1 MQLILKLLSHTSA
14 LTAAQSKT
22 EVVSNA
28 QVGIQGIALKHH
40 GDIPSC
46 RAQAAHR
53 LLANPDF
60 TCAGH
65 VQAGEE
71 AKQGAF
77 AATRWTDEHQ
87 KLSIADGE
95 VQLPDHVDGFA
106 ATSAREGLAQGFE
119 TDSGQPK
126 DCSGLSLGWRDR
138 PPGGA
143 VQFIDQARIT
153 VRGGRGG
160 DGIAAFRREK
170 YVPAGGPSG
179 GDGGHGGH
187 VVLQADS
194 NLQTLLDFKYKRL
207 FAADDGRR
215 GGPNKCT
222 GASGRQLVV
231 KVPCGTEARH
241 LSTGI
246 LLGDLIE
253 PGQQLTVAFGGRGGL
268 GNAHY
273 LSNRNRAPEKFT
285 EGRDGEEWPL
295 QLELKLLAEVG
306 IIGLPNAGKS
316 TLIAVLSAARPKIAD
331 YPFTTLIPNLG
342 VVRRPSGDG
351 TVFADIPGLIAGAA
365 QGAGLGHDFLR
376 HIERTRLLIHLVD
389 AGAEDPVGDLRVV
402 EKELRAYGHG
412 LVDRPRLLVLNK
424 QELASDDQLQRVV
437 ADLEAT
443 SGRTPI
449 TISAVMGRGLDSLLD
464 QVWSALGV

>member
-1 MQLILKLLSHTSA
+1 M
-14 LTAAQSKT
+14 
-22 EVVSNA
+22 
-28 QVGIQGIALKHH
+28 
-40 GDIPSC
+40 DPS
-46 RAQAAHR
+46 
-53 LLANPDF
+53 
-60 TCAGH
+60 
-65 VQAGEE
+65 
-71 AKQGAF
+71 
-77 AATRWTDEHQ
+77 
-87 KLSIADGE
+87 
-95 VQLPDHVDGFA
+95 
-106 ATSAREGLAQGFE
+106 
-119 TDSGQPK
+119 
-126 DCSGLSLGWRDR
+126 
-138 PPGGA
+138 GGA

-153 VRGGRGG
+153 ARGGRGG

-179 GDGGHGGH
+179 GDGGHGGP
-187 VVLQADS
+187 VVLEADS

-222 GASGRQLVV
+222 GASGRDLVV
-231 KVPCGTEARH
+231 KVPCGTEVRH
-241 LSTGI
+241 LTTGI
-246 LLGDLIE
+246 LLGDLTD
-253 PGQQLTVAFGGRGGL
+253 PGQRLTVAFGGRGGL

-331 YPFTTLIPNLG
+331 YPFTTLVPNLG

-389 AGAEDPVGDLRVV
+389 AGADDPVGDLRVV
-402 EKELRAYGHG
+402 EKELEAYGHG
-412 LVDRPRLLVLNK
+412 LVERPRLLVLNK
-424 QELASDDQLQRVV
+424 QELLDEASRPGMMAELAQ
-437 ADLEAT
+437 A
-443 SGRTPI
+443 SGRTPLCV
-449 TISAVMGRGLDSLLD
+449 SAAMGTNLDSLLD
-464 QVWSALGV
+464 QVWEMLGI

>member
-1 MQLILKLLSHTSA
+1 M
-14 LTAAQSKT
+14 
-22 EVVSNA
+22 
-28 QVGIQGIALKHH
+28 
-40 GDIPSC
+40 
-46 RAQAAHR
+46 
-53 LLANPDF
+53 
-60 TCAGH
+60 
-65 VQAGEE
+65 
-71 AKQGAF
+71 
-77 AATRWTDEHQ
+77 
-87 KLSIADGE
+87 
-95 VQLPDHVDGFA
+95 
-106 ATSAREGLAQGFE
+106 
-119 TDSGQPK
+119 
-126 DCSGLSLGWRDR
+126 
-138 PPGGA
+138 
-143 VQFIDQARIT
+143 QFIDQARIT

-179 GDGGHGGH
+179 GDGGSGGS
-187 VVLQADS
+187 VALEADA

-222 GASGRQLVV
+222 GASGRELVV
-231 KVPCGTEARH
+231 KVPCGTEVRH
-241 LSTGI
+241 LTTGI
-246 LLGDLIE
+246 LLGDLID
-253 PGQQLTVAFGGRGGL
+253 PGSRLTVAFGGRGGL

-285 EGRDGEEWPL
+285 EGREGEEWPV

-331 YPFTTLIPNLG
+331 YPFTTLVPNLG

-389 AGAEDPVGDLRVV
+389 AGADDPVGDMRVV
-402 EKELRAYGHG
+402 ERELRAYGHG
-412 LVDRPRLLVLNK
+412 LVDRPRVLVLNK
-424 QELASDDQLQRVV
+424 KELLSEQDLPRVV
-437 ADLEAT
+437 EELKEA
-443 SGRTPI
+443 SGLMPLC
-449 TISAVMGRGLDSLLD
+449 ISAAMGANLDGLLD
-464 QVWSALGV
+464 AVWRELGVA